1 MADVGSILESKE
13 SQDSWYDPKKDFSG
27 PMPEGEYKAH
37 VKALN
42 IKRNIVVK
50 SKFLQI

>member
-37 VKALN
+37 VKH
-42 IKRNIVVK
+42 
-50 SKFLQI
+50 